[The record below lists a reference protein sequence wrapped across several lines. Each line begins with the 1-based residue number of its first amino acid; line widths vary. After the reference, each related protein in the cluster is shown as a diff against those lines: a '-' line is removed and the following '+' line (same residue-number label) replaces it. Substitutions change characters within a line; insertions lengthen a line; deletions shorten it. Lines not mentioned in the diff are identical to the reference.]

1 MTTSS
6 PLWETPAKEKDHAAT
21 RAALAVL
28 THHRTVRR
36 ICMAEQ
42 AQATDTGPR
51 PIVPWLKL
59 EPKPHLEGIKCACGA
74 IYLDPKRVAC
84 SKCGEADKFKPLS
97 LSDKGK
103 VYVFSVVHQ
112 SYPGIK
118 TPYVTAIVDLPE
130 GVSVRAN
137 LTDVDPEQAQKE
149 PNKIFNLPVEL
160 VTGVAAKDREGHD
173 VIAFSYRPS
182 KN

>member
-1 MTTSS
+1 
-6 PLWETPAKEKDHAAT
+6 
-21 RAALAVL
+21 
-28 THHRTVRR
+28 
-36 ICMAEQ
+36 MAEQ
-42 AQATDTGPR
+42 AQTADTGPR
-51 PIVPWLKL
+51 PIVPFLKL
-59 EPKPHLEGIKCACGA
+59 QPKPHLVGNKCSNCGA
-74 IYLDPKRVAC
+74 IFLDARRVAC
-84 SKCGEADKFKPLS
+84 SKCGKTGTLQPTP

-112 SYPGIK
+112 SFPGIK

-137 LTDVDPEQAQKE
+137 LVDVDPIQLQKE
-149 PNKIFNLPVEL
+149 PQKFFNLPVEM

-173 VIAFSYRPS
+173 VVAFSFRPS

>member
-1 MTTSS
+1 MGNSAKVEGLRRRTGGVSRSEAPSS
-6 PLWETPAKEKDHAAT
+6 FGG
-21 RAALAVL
+21 
-28 THHRTVRR
+28 

-51 PIVPWLKL
+51 PIVPFLKL
-59 EPKPHLEGIKCACGA
+59 QPKPHLEGIKCGACGA

-84 SKCGEADKFKPLS
+84 SKCGEANKFQPQA

-112 SYPGIK
+112 SFPGIK
-118 TPYVTAIVDLPE
+118 TPYITAIIDLPE

-137 LTDVDPEQAQKE
+137 LIDVDPENAQKE

-160 VTGVAAKDREGHD
+160 VTSVAAKDREGHD
-173 VIAFSYRPS
+173 VVAFSFKPS

>member
-1 MTTSS
+1 MRSAAQFISIQNASHARSAARLTSS
-6 PLWETPAKEKDHAAT
+6 SRW
-21 RAALAVL
+21 R
-28 THHRTVRR
+28 
-36 ICMAEQ
+36 
-42 AQATDTGPR
+42 
-51 PIVPWLKL
+51 
-59 EPKPHLEGIKCACGA
+59 
-74 IYLDPKRVAC
+74 
-84 SKCGEADKFKPLS
+84 

-112 SYPGIK
+112 SFPGIK

-137 LTDVDPEQAQKE
+137 LTGVDPEQAQKE

-173 VIAFSYRPS
+173 VVAFSYQPS